1 MAQFPPTA
9 KVLPQL
15 LVWAKSPP
23 AAMLLIVKG
32 PLPVLLRVT
41 VWAALVVPTGWLPK
55 LRVVGDRF
63 ATGIVPVPVNG
74 STIGGL
80 KLLLTLRVPC
90 LVPVVV
96 GAKVTVA
103 VHWLPTGSGAGE
115 TQLSV
120 SEKSPAA
127 LMAVIFKLLSL
138 LVVLVKAIE
147 AEAVLPTL
155 TPLKVSWAGEGV
167 SAGLRTVTATVI
179 WRTDAP

>member
-1 MAQFPPTA
+1 M
-9 KVLPQL
+9 LPQL
-15 LVWAKSPP
+15 LGLGEI
-23 AAMLLIVKG
+23 AAGSNAADCQGAG
-32 PLPVLLRVT
+32 PRIAQGHCLGGAGGAHRLV
-41 VWAALVVPTGWLPK
+41 AL
-55 LRVVGDRF
+55 
-63 ATGIVPVPVNG
+63 PVNG

-80 KLLLTLRVPC
+80 KLLLTLRAPC

-127 LMAVIFKLLSL
+127 LMAVIFKLLLL
-138 LVVLVKAIE
+138 LVVLVKVIG

-167 SAGLRTVTATVI
+167 SAGLRTVIATVI
-179 WRTDAP
+179 WRTDVP